1 MVHAVKQKVGTLLE
15 EDTLRRLKEEAV
27 REQRPMSDIIEE
39 ALTSYLNGGAR
50 HSSVRLAA
58 LERLCSRPFTL
69 TRRQLA
75 SLLEEDYYDQ

>member
-1 MVHAVKQKVGTLLE
+1 MRHKIGTVLE
-15 EDTLRRLKEEAV
+15 EGTLRRLKEEAV
-27 REQRPMSDIIEE
+27 KEQRPMSAIIEE
-39 ALTSYLNGGAR
+39 ALTSYLNGSTR

-58 LERLCSRPFTL
+58 LERLCSRPFKL